1 LAGDVA
7 FGRSNWSEA
16 IGHYGVALSR
26 GAGVDVA
33 GRLYETHKRAGNPA
47 QAKASV
53 EALVKARPRDMAMKL
68 LLSQAQTDAGQLREA
83 KTTLEAVLKAGES
96 APVLNNLANLQ
107 WQLKDPAAQQTAE
120 RAFKLAPSDALILDT
135 LGWILV
141 QKSQLDAGLRH
152 LREARLRDPANPEI
166 RYHLAWALAKSGRKG
181 EALQELE
188 AALQSGRSFPGIDS
202 ARSLRAEL
210 GAS

>member
-1 LAGDVA
+1 
-7 FGRSNWSEA
+7 
-16 IGHYGVALSR
+16 
-26 GAGVDVA
+26 
-33 GRLYETHKRAGNPA
+33 
-47 QAKASV
+47 
-53 EALVKARPRDMAMKL
+53 MKL

-83 KTTLEAVLKAGES
+83 KATLEAVLKAGES

-120 RAFKLAPSDALILDT
+120 RAFKLAPGDALILDT

-188 AALQSGRSFPGIDS
+188 AALQSGKSFPGIDS
-202 ARSLRAEL
+202 ARSLKAEL
-210 GAS
+210 AAS